1 MGGSGMELS
10 SLLATMNQGQ
20 ASGSTKGKSTLTQ
33 EDFMNLFV
41 TQMRNQNPLEPM
53 DNYQMATQLAQ
64 FNSVEALQNLTA
76 SIKNLEL
83 YQASMNGLQLANL
96 IGKKVQASSNTL
108 QKSLGVVSEGYY
120 QLPRTG
126 KVTLQIFDSN
136 GNPIRS
142 IDAGI
147 KDTSEQKFVWDGK
160 DQQGVPMRD
169 GKYAFQVS
177 AVDEKGQSI
186 QVSPYTTGTVT
197 GISFENG
204 ISYIHVGSGKITLSE
219 ILAIL

>member
-1 MGGSGMELS
+1 MDLS
-10 SLLATMNQGQ
+10 SLMAATNQSQ
-20 ASGSTKGKSTLTQ
+20 STGSTKRKGTLTQ

-41 TQMRNQNPLEPM
+41 TQMKNQNPLEPM

-83 YQASMNGLQLANL
+83 YQATMNNLQLASL
-96 IGKKVQASSNTL
+96 IGKKVQASGNIIE
-108 QKSLGVVSEGYY
+108 KNLGTVSEGYY
-120 QLPRTG
+120 QLPKAG
-126 KVTLQIFDSN
+126 KVTLQIFGPS
-136 GNPIRS
+136 GNLVRS
-142 IDAGI
+142 IDAGT

-160 DQQGVPMRD
+160 DQQGMTLPD
-169 GKYAFQVS
+169 GQYIFQVS
-177 AVDEKGQSI
+177 AADEKGQSI
-186 QVSPYTTGTVT
+186 PVSPYTTGTVT

-204 ISYIHVGSGKITLSE
+204 ISYVHIGSRKITLSE

>member
-1 MGGSGMELS
+1 MELS
-10 SLLATMNQGQ
+10 SLLATTNQSQ
-20 ASGSTKGKSTLTQ
+20 AAGDTKSKSTLTQ
-33 EDFMNLFV
+33 DDFMNLFV
-41 TQMRNQNPLEPM
+41 TQMKIQNPLEPM

-64 FNSVEALQNLTA
+64 FNSVEVLQNLTA

-83 YQASMNGLQLANL
+83 YQTTMNNLQLASL
-96 IGKKVQASSNTL
+96 IGKKVEASSNTL
-108 QKSLGVVSEGYY
+108 QKSLGVQSEGYY
-120 QLPRTG
+120 QLPQTG
-126 KVTLQIFDSN
+126 KVTLQIFDSS
-136 GNPIRS
+136 GNLIRS
-142 IDAGI
+142 IEAGT

-160 DQQGVPMRD
+160 DQQGVTLPD
-169 GKYAFQVS
+169 GKYTFQVS

-186 QVSPYTTGTVT
+186 QVSPYTVGTVT

>member
-1 MGGSGMELS
+1 MELS
-10 SLLATMNQGQ
+10 SLLATTNQSQ
-20 ASGSTKGKSTLTQ
+20 ASGSTKSKGTLTQ

-41 TQMRNQNPLEPM
+41 TQMKNQNPLEPL

-83 YQASMNGLQLANL
+83 YQASMNNLQLASL
-96 IGKKVQASSNTL
+96 IGKKVQASSNTI
-108 QKSLGVVSEGYY
+108 QKSLGTVSEGYY
-120 QLPRTG
+120 QLPKTG
-126 KVTLQIFDSN
+126 KVTLQIFDST

-142 IDAGI
+142 IDAGT
-147 KDTSEQKFVWDGK
+147 KDTSEQRFVWDGK
-160 DQQGVPMRD
+160 DQQGVTLPD
-169 GKYAFQVS
+169 GNYTFQAS

-197 GISFENG
+197 GVSFENG
-204 ISYIHVGSGKITLSE
+204 ISYIHVGSEKISLSE